1 MSTAFV
7 TDKEREHLLSSVE
20 LTPADKVPS
29 PPTLSGRVF
38 MEFTVSVDT
47 SLDSKQIYI
56 SEENSSGCSYTIGK
70 GQDVYSAV
78 VSAVKNYLQYET
90 VL

>member
-7 TDKEREHLLSSVE
+7 TDEEREFLLNGVE

-29 PPTLSGRVF
+29 PPTLSKRVF
-38 MEFTVSVDT
+38 MEFTVSIDT
-47 SLDSKQIYI
+47 SLDSKQIFI

-78 VSAVKNYLQYET
+78 VSAVKNYLQNET

>member
-7 TDKEREHLLSSVE
+7 TDKEREHLLDGVE
-20 LTPADKVPS
+20 LTPADKVPPS
-29 PPTLSGRVF
+29 PTLFGRVF

-47 SLDSKQIYI
+47 SLDSKQIFI
-56 SEENSSGCSYTIGK
+56 SEENSSGCSYTISK

-78 VSAVKNYLQYET
+78 VSAVKNYLQNET